1 MADTSSVSGADVAG
15 GVGAGLGRQVCGRG
29 QRAGVGLHALALD
42 VGVLADLFAAG
53 GRDSVGVDTVVT
65 AFLGGL
71 QGCVGVVGLGR
82 CD

>member
-1 MADTSSVSGADVAG
+1 VADTSSVSGADVVG

-29 QRAGVGLHALALD
+29 QRTGVGLHALALD
-42 VGVLADLFAAG
+42 VSVLADLFAAS
-53 GRDSVGVDTVVT
+53 GRDGVGVDAMIA